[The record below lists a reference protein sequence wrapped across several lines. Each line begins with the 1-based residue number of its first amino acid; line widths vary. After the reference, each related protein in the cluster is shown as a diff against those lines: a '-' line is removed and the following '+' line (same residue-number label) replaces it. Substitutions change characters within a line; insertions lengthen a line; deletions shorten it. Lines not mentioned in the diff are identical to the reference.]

1 MENSENQIQEIL
13 ERLVRME
20 TKLDNYN
27 ALKDKADD
35 AFNAS
40 KQNTKDI
47 TEIKDNIKWCWRT
60 IIGSILVGAVGLYF
74 KFH

>member
-27 ALKDKADD
+27 ALKDKADE
-35 AFNAS
+35 AFTVS
-40 KQNTKDI
+40 KQGEKDI
-47 TEIKDNIKWCWRT
+47 KEIKDNIKWCWRT
-60 IIGSILVGAVGLYF
+60 IVGAIIVGAIGIYMKL
-74 KFH
+74 